1 MPFLYAFSQLEGGI
15 WHILVMWNKTWKSI
29 CSSRSQGTCCLNY
42 GMDLKVFKILGF
54 CSSCEQIKKH
64 IGFANWP
71 STYAQDLYERMTTT
85 NLVL

>member
-1 MPFLYAFSQLEGGI
+1 
-15 WHILVMWNKTWKSI
+15 
-29 CSSRSQGTCCLNY
+29 
-42 GMDLKVFKILGF
+42 MDLKAFKILGF

-85 NLVL
+85 SLVL